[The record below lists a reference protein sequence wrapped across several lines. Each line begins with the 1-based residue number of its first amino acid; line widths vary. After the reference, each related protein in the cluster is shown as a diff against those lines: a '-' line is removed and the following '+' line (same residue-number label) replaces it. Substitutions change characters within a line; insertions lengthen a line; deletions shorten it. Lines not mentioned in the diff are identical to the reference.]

1 MRLALASSAFDD
13 GDDKASS
20 SSSRSARWYKGGMVG
35 VDAPQLSLSLSDID
49 TSRLGIDMSSSS
61 AIPKLFQP
69 IKVGDVTLAHRVV
82 LAPLTRFRHT
92 KFGHAALPN
101 VKEYYAQRGSTPGTL
116 LISEATFISP
126 QAGGYTNAPG
136 IWSDE
141 QISKWKEVRALRH
154 RAKQFHSQRNRS
166 QMPST
171 PRAPSSTFSSGHSAA
186 QPWRAR

>member
-1 MRLALASSAFDD
+1 
-13 GDDKASS
+13 
-20 SSSRSARWYKGGMVG
+20 MVG
-35 VDAPQLSLSLSDID
+35 ADAPHLSLPLPDVD
-49 TSRLGIDMSSSS
+49 THPAIDMSSSMV
-61 AIPKLFQP
+61 PKLFQP
-69 IKVGDVTLAHRVV
+69 IKVGDLTLAHRVV

-141 QISKWKEVRALRH
+141 QISKWKEVRAAINPAR
-154 RAKQFHSQRNRS
+154 RFHSQSNRS
-166 QMPST
+166 RTPST
-171 PRAPSSTFSSGHSAA
+171 PKAPSSTCSSGLLDA